1 MEPGQTPNPSDVAAA
16 VDADAGHLTTHE
28 YDGIQEYDNPLPG
41 WWRALFWAT
50 AVFSVAY
57 YLWFHGGWATQP
69 QTSYKAALAEYDS
82 LKSRRDAAD
91 AANVS
96 EDILARGA
104 ADPKVIEAGAAV
116 FATRCASCHTDNGR
130 GLIGPNLTDNFQIHG
145 STRLDI
151 FKTIRGGVPGTA
163 MIGWGEQ
170 MSAADVL
177 AVAAFTA
184 TLRGKNIAGKE
195 PQGQPVEAFK

>member
-1 MEPGQTPNPSDVAAA
+1 MEVSQHSNPSDAATA
-16 VDADAGHLTTHE
+16 DTSDATHLTAHE

-41 WWRALFWAT
+41 WWRAIFWGT
-50 AVFSVAY
+50 VVFSAGY
-57 YLWFHGGWATQP
+57 YLWFHGGWATPP
-69 QTSYKAALAEYDS
+69 QASYQAELAEYDG
-82 LKSRRDAAD
+82 LKARRDAAD

-96 EDILARGA
+96 EDILARSAG
-104 ADPKVIEAGAAV
+104 DPKVVEHGAAV
-116 FATRCASCHTDNGR
+116 FAARCVSCHTENGR

-145 STRLDI
+145 ATRLDI

-170 MSAADVL
+170 LPATDVL
-177 AVAAFTA
+177 AVAAFAT